1 MFSLFA
7 SNTQNLWPPLT
18 HMFPDKTD
26 TRWCPSSLAKLV
38 NITPIT
44 MVRFMVDTSILTM
57 VIYNMLGIFVVRGLK
72 FHSWHTYYR
81 TEHVL
86 DALAYRQGTS
96 VDIIFT
102 DGIMRLDPRC
112 QDASHTKYPTWTL
125 DDFRHHV
132 LTVSCQVRN
141 KSMLGNVMGALLLR
155 VLSLMK
161 TFQGCLLGVWVL
173 WDLPPSLKAPT
184 ACFGSQRAF
193 KPVIKAPKCDDCLK

>member
-1 MFSLFA
+1 
-7 SNTQNLWPPLT
+7 
-18 HMFPDKTD
+18 
-26 TRWCPSSLAKLV
+26 
-38 NITPIT
+38 
-44 MVRFMVDTSILTM
+44 MVDISILTM
-57 VIYNMLGIFVVRGLK
+57 VIYNMLGIFVVRGLNC
-72 FHSWHTYYR
+72 FIPGTRFFR

-112 QDASHTKYPTWTL
+112 QDASHTKYLTWTL

-132 LTVSCQVRN
+132 LTVSSCQVRN

-184 ACFGSQRAF
+184 ACFGSQSAF